1 MPEEVVTHPARISP
15 VTRICNAKINSLIFF
30 LRWPQMS
37 FRIGLL
43 LGLLV
48 ALSVILWFMPNEGFQ
63 TLNTSAAAPI
73 IEEPPRIYPARV
85 VAPSGPSAPNQAPPE
100 DEISVA
106 TPEVARDP
114 YEQPQDSASIP
125 ERMRYPER
133 MFNPAPHND
142 NVDVAPASGIASAS
156 ANQAAHALQ
165 AFTPEFAQNGGEFM
179 QGIFANDSS
188 EPGAYSAF

>member
-1 MPEEVVTHPARISP
+1 
-15 VTRICNAKINSLIFF
+15 
-30 LRWPQMS
+30 
-37 FRIGLL
+37 
-43 LGLLV
+43 
-48 ALSVILWFMPNEGFQ
+48 
-63 TLNTSAAAPI
+63 
-73 IEEPPRIYPARV
+73 
-85 VAPSGPSAPNQAPPE
+85 
-100 DEISVA
+100 
-106 TPEVARDP
+106 
-114 YEQPQDSASIP
+114 
-125 ERMRYPER
+125 

>member
-1 MPEEVVTHPARISP
+1 M
-15 VTRICNAKINSLIFF
+15 
-30 LRWPQMS
+30 WPQMS

-63 TLNTSAAAPI
+63 TLNTSAPAPI
-73 IEEPPRIYPARV
+73 VEEPPRIYPARV
-85 VAPSGPSAPNQAPPE
+85 VAPSGPSTPNQAPPE
-100 DEISVA
+100 DEINVA
-106 TPEVARDP
+106 PPETARDP

-133 MFNPAPHND
+133 MFNPAPHNE

-156 ANQAAHALQ
+156 ANQAANALQ